1 MKFKLLNIVTAA
13 VLAAG
18 LVSTL
23 AQDAMAQGRGN
34 SGGGG
39 GSNVA
44 TCQENL
50 FAGLTYVCKDSS
62 GNDNVSAIEFMFGK
76 TVIDGFRLD
85 DYKVDAR
92 SGSNA
97 FFTITSARDDDPEAA
112 EGVGTMTFFD
122 DSLKDSNFA
131 FVLKGGNGFAAYLFN
146 GIDQLNDLNWETGGP
161 DLSHATLYV
170 FDTPSSKGRT
180 EIPEP
185 GTLLGLVALGGVMV
199 GQKAISHPS

>member
-18 LVSTL
+18 LVSTF

-62 GNDNVSAIEFMFGK
+62 GNDNVSAIESMFGK

-85 DYKVDAR
+85 DYKVDAS

-97 FFTITSARDDDPEAA
+97 FFTITSTS
-112 EGVGTMTFFD
+112 EGKGTLSFFD
-122 DSLKDSNFA
+122 DSLKDSTFA

-146 GIDQLNDLNWETGGP
+146 GIDQLNDLNWETGRP

-170 FDTPSSKGRT
+170 FDTPSSQGRT